1 MGVGGFGDIDIMK
14 EYEASKVEI
23 EQSSDNNVPSSSS
36 EEEEEEQK
44 STGSKCV
51 GRLNLVESK
60 VSEGLTHNGKQIILI
75 VWQKQ

>member
-1 MGVGGFGDIDIMK
+1 M
-14 EYEASKVEI
+14 EI
-23 EQSSDNNVPSSSS
+23 EQRSDNNVPSSS